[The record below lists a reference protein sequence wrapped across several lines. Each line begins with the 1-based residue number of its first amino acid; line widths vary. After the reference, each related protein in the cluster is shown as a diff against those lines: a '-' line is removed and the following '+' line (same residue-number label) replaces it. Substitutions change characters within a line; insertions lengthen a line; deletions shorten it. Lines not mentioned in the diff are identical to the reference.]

1 MGKQYI
7 NIGLTANDQTADTIR
22 DAFIKVNKNF
32 TELYNELTDDG
43 STLSTLAFSG
53 SSLISDATNGD
64 IIIDPNGTGITKI
77 ESDLVIDSV
86 IRSSNSS
93 LIDIQDAVRI
103 SGSLTANT
111 IQSEDSSA
119 VTVNDGLI
127 VTGNLAFDGG
137 ASVDTILDEDTMSSD
152 SATALATQQSIKAYV
167 DSQIGGANS
176 LTLGDDASSEITLN
190 LSDTLNVKG
199 GNSLSSSVAGDS
211 LTIALNDNITVNQI
225 GALDSSSVM
234 VTSPL
239 QASSTMQIAGALSPN
254 GGIGASSS
262 EQITFTGIPR
272 LPQISTATRDG
283 LSAQNGM
290 LIYNTDN
297 SRIEA
302 YENGSW
308 IPLRADTADIG

>member
-262 EQITFTGIPR
+262 
-272 LPQISTATRDG
+272 
-283 LSAQNGM
+283 
-290 LIYNTDN
+290 
-297 SRIEA
+297 
-302 YENGSW
+302 
-308 IPLRADTADIG
+308 